1 MFNTLNIVGETG
13 SGKSLLLTKLNNFK
27 NNSFII
33 YFNKDD
39 FFEDYFKNSK
49 MNYIDWYDENIKNI
63 VKGIVDLIIEKLEN
77 NKFEQNYLIIEEATI
92 LSKEDIQ
99 KLILL
104 TRKMNVKLIL
114 ISQEKI
120 DLENINYILID
131 NINDID
137 KIIKNINDGNF

>member
-1 MFNTLNIVGETG
+1 MFNTLNIVGKTG

-39 FFEDYFKNSK
+39 FFEDHFKNSK

>member
-13 SGKSLLLTKLNNFK
+13 SGKSLLLTKINNFK

-39 FFEDYFKNSK
+39 FFENHFKNSK
-49 MNYIDWYDENIKNI
+49 MNFIDMYDENIKLL
-63 VKGIVDLIIEKLEN
+63 VKNIVDLIIKKLEN
-77 NKFEQNYLIIEEATI
+77 NKFEKNYLIIEEATI
-92 LSKEDIQ
+92 LSKEDIK
-99 KLILL
+99 KLISL
-104 TRKMNVKLIL
+104 TRKMNVKLVL

-120 DLENINYILID
+120 DLENINHILID

-137 KIIKNINDGNF
+137 NIISDINNGSF

>member
-39 FFEDYFKNSK
+39 FFEDHFKNSK

>member
-1 MFNTLNIVGETG
+1 MINTLNIVGKTG

-39 FFEDYFKNSK
+39 FFEEHFKNSK

>member
-39 FFEDYFKNSK
+39 FFEDHFKNSK
-49 MNYIDWYDENIKNI
+49 INYIDWYDENIKNI

>member
-13 SGKSLLLTKLNNFK
+13 SGKSLLLTKINNFK

-39 FFEDYFKNSK
+39 FFENHFKNSK
-49 MNYIDWYDENIKNI
+49 MNFIDMYDENIKLL
-63 VKGIVDLIIEKLEN
+63 VKNIVDLIIKKLEN

>member
-13 SGKSLLLTKLNNFK
+13 SGKSLLLTKINNFK

-33 YFNKDD
+33 CFNKDD
-39 FFEDYFKNSK
+39 FFENHFKNSK
-49 MNYIDWYDENIKNI
+49 MNFINMYDENIKLL
-63 VKGIVDLIIEKLEN
+63 VKNIVDLIIKKLEN

-104 TRKMNVKLIL
+104 TRKMNVKLVL

-137 KIIKNINDGNF
+137 NIIRDINNGSF